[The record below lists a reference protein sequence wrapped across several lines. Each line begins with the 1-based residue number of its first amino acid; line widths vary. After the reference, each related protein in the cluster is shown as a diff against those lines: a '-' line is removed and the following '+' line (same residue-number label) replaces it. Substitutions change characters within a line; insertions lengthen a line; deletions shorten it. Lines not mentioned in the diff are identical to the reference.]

1 MVIEGKMTKI
11 RALLVALLA
20 AVLTISSLSSAS
32 ATTSGS
38 SDGFDY
44 TFDGTNV
51 TIDGCTNACS
61 GDLVIPDFLTEVSDW
76 GVSEIAAEA
85 FKDNGS
91 ITSVRLPIFLRS
103 IGESAFESNFSL
115 ASIAIPFYVQSIG
128 ARAFYDTRALTSVTF
143 EDECQLESIGN
154 QAFQSAAFSSITL
167 PATVETIG
175 EHIFTS
181 AQSLTSINLVA
192 GNTHFQIQNDALLS
206 SDGTRYIAYPAG
218 LGGSPVIPDTVTYIE
233 SGAFYGNG
241 NIATIT
247 FPESIQEIGA
257 AAFAGNVS
265 LYEINFYGD
274 VPIGGVDALNSFAY
288 FGGTLRYYA
297 HKSGWTDVEQ
307 ITYLTEPTNP
317 DAVGLTLE
325 KIATNRYVGGAE
337 FSGKFKVGKTV
348 SLFRG
353 NWEFISMTTYKFKW
367 YACKRKATNQLES
380 VKVPKNCK
388 AVSKNVSSIYKLKKN
403 AKKKYLA
410 VVMSAIS
417 NFGTVK
423 VLVGSS
429 KKVR

>member
-20 AVLTISSLSSAS
+20 AVLMISSLSSAS

-85 FKDNGS
+85 FKDNDS

-115 ASIAIPFYVQSIG
+115 ASIAIPIYVQSIG

-175 EHIFTS
+175 EHILMY
-181 AQSLTSINLVA
+181 ADIN
-192 GNTHFQIQNDALLS
+192 
-206 SDGTRYIAYPAG
+206 
-218 LGGSPVIPDTVTYIE
+218 
-233 SGAFYGNG
+233 
-241 NIATIT
+241 
-247 FPESIQEIGA
+247 
-257 AAFAGNVS
+257 
-265 LYEINFYGD
+265 
-274 VPIGGVDALNSFAY
+274 
-288 FGGTLRYYA
+288 
-297 HKSGWTDVEQ
+297 
-307 ITYLTEPTNP
+307 
-317 DAVGLTLE
+317 
-325 KIATNRYVGGAE
+325 
-337 FSGKFKVGKTV
+337 
-348 SLFRG
+348 
-353 NWEFISMTTYKFKW
+353 
-367 YACKRKATNQLES
+367 
-380 VKVPKNCK
+380 
-388 AVSKNVSSIYKLKKN
+388 
-403 AKKKYLA
+403 
-410 VVMSAIS
+410 
-417 NFGTVK
+417 
-423 VLVGSS
+423 
-429 KKVR
+429 

>member
-11 RALLVALLA
+11 RALLVGLLA

-32 ATTSGS
+32 ASTSGS

-85 FKDNGS
+85 FKDNDS

-115 ASIAIPFYVQSIG
+115 ASIAIPFNVQSIG

-206 SDGTRYIAYPAG
+206 SDGTRYIAYPAR
-218 LGGSPVIPDTVTYIE
+218 LGSPVIPDTVTYIE

-288 FGGTLRYYA
+288 FGGTLRYYT
-297 HKSGWTDVEQ
+297 HKSGWADVEQ

-325 KIATNRYVGGAE
+325 RIPTNRYVGGAE